1 MEAVTNE
8 AAYLFGSI
16 RQDLLQFFATLI
28 VWVSSETIEKQYE
41 AWGPIPVNCG
51 EEDTKVLSIC
61 RDIDIGRTTFVNMLP
76 NSDAPTHMAMGSN
89 NIVSARLQA
98 FGLIVQRLML
108 QLGASVVCKLL
119 QSFLFLL
126 QLRNTCCTYHHLLQF
141 EAVQILAVVAFV
153 VPTPRLQGDLLPNK
167 LNRTATQATVLCL
180 MDDVMANSWEIL
192 QEYPR
197 HVLVVETST

>member
-1 MEAVTNE
+1 
-8 AAYLFGSI
+8 
-16 RQDLLQFFATLI
+16 
-28 VWVSSETIEKQYE
+28 
-41 AWGPIPVNCG
+41 
-51 EEDTKVLSIC
+51 
-61 RDIDIGRTTFVNMLP
+61 
-76 NSDAPTHMAMGSN
+76 MAMGSN

-153 VPTPRLQGDLLPNK
+153 VPTPRLRGDLLPNK

-180 MDDVMANSWEIL
+180 MDDVMAS
-192 QEYPR
+192 
-197 HVLVVETST
+197 S